1 MGAIAGILIC
11 GTYCAGLLVMGV
23 LVRYGGLS
31 LGQGVLILSGI
42 AWGMAGVAAWGMPRV
57 WFNGPRC
64 FLWLSLGAIATL
76 ATVNYAWQSPRVG
89 PLDISD
95 LLNQGEAA
103 GAQQV
108 VTGRIEATP
117 KLTRTGRGQFWL
129 TVDQVRRIHGDVPS
143 PTAETRQG
151 KLYVTVPAPA
161 IEGLYP
167 GQPVTVE
174 GRLYAPSAAKNPNAF
189 DFQQYLASQGSFAGF
204 AGQSVRPDSTVAPPR
219 WALWRLRQRIV
230 SAHRQHLG
238 EDFGSLVS
246 AMALGRRAAQ
256 VPYDWQD
263 KFVQAGLAHT
273 LAASGFHVSLVLGLV
288 LGLLN
293 RPAIATRSPNPGLTK
308 LIVGSAALGGYVL
321 LTGGQPSVL
330 RAALMGLGALVG
342 LALDRRVRPL
352 GCLLLAA
359 TLLLLWNP
367 TWIDDIG
374 FRLSVMATLGLMVS
388 VRPITDRLS
397 WLPTTL
403 APLVAVPLAAYLW
416 TIPLSLHYFN
426 TLTTYS
432 ILLNVIATPLVM
444 VISLGGILSG
454 LVALLVPSL
463 GGLLAW
469 GLWLPM
475 QSLLWLVN
483 WETSLPGSA
492 VATGHISIAQMYCL
506 YGLFW
511 LGGWQPWWRSRRWLV
526 GLLLVL
532 IALGPLWYKAATLTR
547 ITVLASGQDAI
558 LVLQTPQSSL
568 LINSG
573 TQENARYTVLPFLRQ
588 AGINRLTYA
597 LALAHSD
604 RDNWQLVSDSAT
616 IKTFYQADGPLQA
629 PTPLRQALTLAVQQP
644 ATLGSN
650 VVEALTA
657 DANVL
662 RLTLQGQHSWLLL
675 WGQTALTQ
683 QRLQQ
688 SPLTLKS
695 EVLWWDGS
703 DLNDDF
709 IAAVD
714 PQVAI
719 ASTRQLN
726 PSIKDQLLRRGIQV
740 FCTEEDGAV
749 LWQPRQGYRAY
760 LQSTSISRAPLD

>member
-1 MGAIAGILIC
+1 MGAIAGLLIC

-23 LVRYGGLS
+23 LVGYGGLS
-31 LGQGVLILSGI
+31 LEQGVLVIGGV
-42 AWGMAGVAAWGMPRV
+42 AWSLAGVAAWGMPRV
-57 WFNGPRC
+57 WFNGPRSV
-64 FLWLSLGAIATL
+64 LWLSLGAIATL

-89 PLDISD
+89 LLDIST

-103 GAQQV
+103 GTQQV
-108 VTGRIEATP
+108 VIGRIESTP
-117 KLTRTGRGQFWL
+117 KLTRSGRGQFWL
-129 TVDQVRRIHGDVPS
+129 TVDQVRRIHGNTPS
-143 PTAETRQG
+143 PTLETQRG

-161 IEGLYP
+161 IDDLYP
-167 GQPVTVE
+167 GQRVTVE
-174 GRLYAPSAAKNPNAF
+174 GRLYAPSPAKNPNAF
-189 DFQQYLASQGSFAGF
+189 DFQQFLASQGSFAGF
-204 AGQSVRPDSTVAPPR
+204 TGQSVRSDPIVAPPR

-230 SAHRQHLG
+230 VAHRQHLG
-238 EDFGSLVS
+238 QEFGSLVS

-288 LGLLN
+288 LGVLN
-293 RPAIATRSPNPGLTK
+293 RPVIASRCANPGLTK

-352 GCLLLAA
+352 GCLLLAV
-359 TLLLLWNP
+359 TGLLLWNP

-388 VRPITDRLS
+388 VRPLTDCLS
-397 WLPTTL
+397 GLPTTL

-454 LVALLVPSL
+454 LVALVVPSL
-463 GGLLAW
+463 GALLAW
-469 GLWLPM
+469 TLWLPM

-492 VATGHISIAQMYCL
+492 VATGHISIVQMYGL
-506 YGLFW
+506 YGLFC
-511 LGGWQPWWRSRRWLV
+511 LGGWHPWWRSRRWLV
-526 GLLLVL
+526 GLLVVL
-532 IALGPLWYKAATLTR
+532 IALGPLWYRATTLTR
-547 ITVLASGQDAI
+547 LTVLASGSDAI
-558 LVLQTPQSSL
+558 LVLQTPQTSL

-573 TQENARYTVLPFLRQ
+573 TEATARYTVLPFLRQ

-604 RDNWQLVSDSAT
+604 RDNWQLVSDNAT
-616 IKTFYQADGPLQA
+616 IRTFYQADGPLQA
-629 PTPLRQALTLAVQQP
+629 PLPLRQSITLAAQQP
-644 ATLGSN
+644 TALGATM
-650 VVEALTA
+650 VEALVP
-657 DANVL
+657 DAKVL
-662 RLTLQGQHSWLLL
+662 RLTLQDQRWLML
-675 WGQTALTQ
+675 WGQTPLAQ
-683 QRLQQ
+683 QNLQQ
-688 SPLTLKS
+688 SALTLTS
-695 EVLWWDGS
+695 DVLWWDGG
-703 DLNDDF
+703 DLDEAF
-709 IAAVD
+709 IAAVA

-719 ASTRQLN
+719 ASTRQLD
-726 PSIKDQLLRRGIQV
+726 PSIKDQLLHRGIQV
-740 FCTEEDGAV
+740 FCTEADGAV

-760 LQSTSISRAPLD
+760 LQSSALSRAALD